1 MDDEKRLERLL
12 ERYQDGKISRRTFL
26 GLLAAAGASVGL
38 IGGPFNR
45 AALAAD
51 VKQIH
56 YDGWGGIV
64 SAAFEKYAFKPFEK
78 KTGITVI
85 SGTFG
90 NADQYLARVKAS
102 QPGEYNVAHLSG
114 VFDYVRYYDLGLGS
128 VLNESNIPNLQY
140 VIKSLETPLRKISKG
155 KLSAVPYDYGTTG
168 LAYNRKYISDEEMH
182 QKGAKILIDPKYKG
196 KIGGW
201 GEWKT
206 RIWYAA
212 LQTGQNPN
220 NIKDMNAVWD
230 AIRKNRD
237 LVLKY
242 WSSGAELMSLLANE
256 EIYVTEAWSG
266 RIAALQQQGKDIGYY
281 DPPGGLG
288 WQECL
293 FVMKGSPMQAC
304 EELLNYTLRPE
315 VAIAIAEGQNYPPS
329 LDPTKVKLS
338 KKVESLP
345 AFDPTGT
352 LDKLNFFDP
361 TYWNRHQSDWSAKF
375 SRIEKGF

>member
-1 MDDEKRLERLL
+1 MDDDKRLDELL

-26 GLLAAAGASVGL
+26 GLLTATAATVGL
-38 IGGPFNR
+38 FGGPFNR
-45 AALAAD
+45 GALAAA
-51 VKQIH
+51 KQVH

-78 KTGITVI
+78 RTGIKVVT
-85 SGTFG
+85 GTFG

-114 VFDYVRYYDLGLGS
+114 VFDYVRYYNLGLGS
-128 VLNESNIPNLQY
+128 VLNEGNIPNLQY
-140 VIKSLETPLRKISKG
+140 VIPALIAPLRKISKG
-155 KLSAVPYDYGTTG
+155 TLSAVPYDYGTTG
-168 LAYNRKYISDEEMH
+168 LAWNRKYISDKEVHE
-182 QKGAKILIDPKYKG
+182 KGAKILIDPKYKG

-212 LQTGQNPN
+212 LQTGQAPN
-220 NIKDMNAVWD
+220 DIKDMDAIWK

-266 RIAALQQQGKDIGYY
+266 RIAALKQRGMDVGYY

-293 FVMKGSPMQAC
+293 FVMKGSPMDAC
-304 EELLNYTLRPE
+304 EQLINYALRPE
-315 VAIAIAEGQNYPPS
+315 VAIAIAEHQNYPPS
-329 LDPTKVKLS
+329 LSPTKVKLP
-338 KKVESLP
+338 KAVEDLP
-345 AFDPTGT
+345 AFDRTGT
-352 LDKLNFFDP
+352 LSKLNFFQP
-361 TYWNRHQSDWSAKF
+361 AYWNSHQDKWSAKF